1 MSLNKR
7 VEAKKLQSFILKK
20 QDRTYGCSFF
30 LTFSDFLLWQI
41 KQAHDRIDSQQA
53 IISSVNFTELGLPY
67 SYKQISFISGLGKLL
82 KYVILLLYICIIHLQ
97 DLNVDRITPGHI
109 SYLQQDFTVTVFI
122 WENLIPA
129 ISLILIIS
137 FVFAQ
142 IVNNFFG

>member
-7 VEAKKLQSFILKK
+7 VEAKKLQSLSLKNK
-20 QDRTYGCSFF
+20 TGHAVVHFF

-67 SYKQISFISGLGKLL
+67 SYKQISFISGLGILL